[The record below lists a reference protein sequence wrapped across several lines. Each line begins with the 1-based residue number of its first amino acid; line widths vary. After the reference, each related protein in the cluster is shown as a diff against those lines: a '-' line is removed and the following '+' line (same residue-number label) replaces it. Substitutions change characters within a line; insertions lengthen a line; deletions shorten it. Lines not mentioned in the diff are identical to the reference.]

1 MTATSHH
8 YHITVDINHQIVFNI
23 IQSAI
28 TSTVH
33 KVQELLTTVV
43 TNNRQY
49 LLFASEY
56 DANGSLQSQ
65 VNYRILKKQENIPS

>member
-8 YHITVDINHQIVFNI
+8 DHITADINYQILFNI
-23 IQSAI
+23 FQSAI

-56 DANGSLQSQ
+56 DANGSLESQ

>member
-8 YHITVDINHQIVFNI
+8 YHITVDINYQILFNI
-23 IQSAI
+23 FQSAI

-56 DANGSLQSQ
+56 DANGSLESQ